1 MAKITIFYHPDWL
14 ESREAWRRIAD
25 FVRGTTERVVNYLI
39 KYPSEEEKGDGPAR
53 AWMSRRARC
62 INEND
67 VKPVKTVL
75 MSHLSQRVNFGDLTK
90 NDRMALILAD
100 VTRHRVPAQKMYK
113 HLLSAY
119 LDDGR
124 VAVLVDAPPI
134 IADNP
139 VEAEA
144 RKERSYQVLYR
155 ACTIRS
161 WSYFTDGPRVGQL
174 SEIIVDA
181 PPIVVGKKVYESLK
195 RFYFPKGGVAEDEPF
210 ARQILK
216 GEELSQVKIDHEP
229 KEFEIVSEANASV
242 PVIPFVIIGEGLEES
257 SMEMIAQYNFKLLND
272 RSACDNVYYKQNFQ
286 KIFTF
291 GFTKDELKTLSEN
304 TIVNC
309 SNPEGQVIAIP
320 PGDAAGM
327 NERIK
332 GLETKLRRHGLK
344 QMNQIVSDGS
354 AQVQSADS
362 KLLDMIALNEWCNEV
377 AEDFEAALT
386 EIYKLHALYENY
398 AEPIRITIPRDFGLD
413 DKETERT
420 NDQITYSQATDLD
433 VLEIRKAILRK
444 GVASLKNLVPEKK
457 DEGEDET
464 RQKLL
469 DAVATAAPPAPKD
482 PFAL

>member
-1 MAKITIFYHPDWL
+1 MEKVTIFYHPEWL
-14 ESREAWRRIAD
+14 ASRDAWKRISD
-25 FVRGTTERVVNYLI
+25 FVRGTTERVLPYLI
-39 KYPSEEEKGDGPAR
+39 KYPSEEEQGDGPKR
-53 AWMSRRARC
+53 AWQSRLARC

-75 MSHLSQRVNFGDLTK
+75 MSHLSQRVNFGDLTA
-90 NDRMALILAD
+90 NDRMASILAD
-100 VTRHRVPAQKMYK
+100 VTRRRVPAQKMYK
-113 HLLSAY
+113 MMLSAY

-124 VAVLVDAPPI
+124 VAVLVDSPPV
-134 IADNP
+134 IAQSAIDAAAN
-139 VEAEA
+139 
-144 RKERSYQVLYR
+144 KERSYQVMYR
-155 ACTIRS
+155 AHTIRY
-161 WSYFTDGPRVGQL
+161 WSYFEEGPRAGQL
-174 SEIIVDA
+174 AEIVVDA
-181 PPIVVGKKVYESLK
+181 PPIIEGKKAYESLK
-195 RFYFPKGGVAEDEPF
+195 RFYFAGKGANINEPF
-210 ARQILK
+210 SRQILK
-216 GEELSQVKIDHEP
+216 GKELSAVEIDE
-229 KEFEIVSEANASV
+229 KSKQFDVVDEVDATL
-242 PVIPFVIIGEGLEES
+242 PVIPFVIVGEGLEES

-332 GLETKLRRHGLK
+332 ALETKLRRHGLK

-362 KLLDMIALNEWCNEV
+362 KVLDMIALNEWCNEV
-377 AEDFEAALT
+377 ADDFSAALT
-386 EIYKLHALYENY
+386 EIYSLHAMYENY
-398 AEPIRITIPRDFGLD
+398 DEPIKITIPRDFGLD

-420 NDQITYSQATDLD
+420 MDQITYSQATDLD
-433 VLEIRKAILRK
+433 VLEVRKAILRK

-457 DEGEDET
+457 EEGEDET

-469 DAVATAAPPAPKD
+469 DAVTGAAPPEPKD
-482 PFAL
+482 PFAV